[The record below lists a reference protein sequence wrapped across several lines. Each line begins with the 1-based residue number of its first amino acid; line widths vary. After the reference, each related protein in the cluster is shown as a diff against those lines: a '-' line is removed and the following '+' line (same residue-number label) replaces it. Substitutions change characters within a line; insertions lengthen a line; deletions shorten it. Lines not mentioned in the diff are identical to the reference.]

1 MQVERYTKISLLL
14 IIAGII
20 LGALNTHYLQEIIT
34 DDKSKSLETGIKYQL
49 FHALALLVL
58 SLQTN
63 KFNHSI
69 NYSLILMTTG
79 TCLFSFSIYLLT
91 TQELLGINMSIIGPI
106 TPIGGI
112 ILIISWIILF
122 FSIKKKD

>member
-14 IIAGII
+14 IITGII
-20 LGALNTHYLQEIIT
+20 IGALNTHYLQEIIT

-91 TQELLGINMSIIGPI
+91 TQELLGINMSIKGPI